1 MKNNSWGR
9 RLAVLLAAAL
19 AAAMLS
25 GCASLLHDP
34 FDDIRIG
41 SGSAAQQT
49 PPAASA
55 APTAAEPEPEP
66 KPELEPEPQPP
77 AAPALPQEARTA
89 LDKAKTLAAGYDYDA
104 ALALLRGIPGF
115 DGYDE
120 LTRAAAEFE
129 SVRSALVR
137 WPDPTTIPHIFFH
150 SLIADTARAFDG
162 DGDSGGYNQYM
173 TTISEFRAIL
183 QEMYEG
189 GWVLVGIRDLAP
201 AVTQADGSV
210 RYEPGNILLPAG
222 KKPFV
227 LSQDDVNYYE
237 YMTDGDGDRWPD
249 KLGDGFA
256 SRLVVDADGNP
267 TCEYITADGQ
277 TVTGEYD
284 LVPILESFVREH
296 PDFSYRGARAIIGVT
311 GYQGVFGYK
320 THPGW
325 KDVLGEQAYNNQV
338 LAAKNV
344 AASLRSHGYEI
355 ASHSFGHPAYGEIGA
370 DSVRRDVQTWEDEVQ
385 PIVGDTD
392 ILLYPFGSDI
402 AGAEDY
408 SGAKFDALYAAG
420 YRYFCNVDGRDYWV
434 QIHAGYVRQA
444 RRNVDGYRMYYNPE
458 MLDDLFR
465 VKDVFDPARP
475 LPVPPM

>member
-1 MKNNSWGR
+1 M
-9 RLAVLLAAAL
+9 ALLLTAAL
-19 AAAMLS
+19 LFTVLS
-25 GCASLLHDP
+25 GCASILHDP

-41 SGSAAQQT
+41 SGSTAEGAKPDAT
-49 PPAASA
+49 AVPAA
-55 APTAAEPEPEP
+55 AEEKQKPEP
-66 KPELEPEPQPP
+66 KPEPAEPAQPKLS
-77 AAPALPQEARTA
+77 AEAQTA
-89 LDKAKTLAAGYDYDA
+89 LDKARTLAAGYDYDV
-104 ALALLRGIPGF
+104 ALKLLRDTPGF
-115 DGYDE
+115 DSYDE
-120 LTRAAAEFE
+120 LVRAAAEFE
-129 SVRSALVR
+129 SVKSALVR

-173 TTISEFRAIL
+173 TTVSEFRAIL
-183 QEMYEG
+183 QQMYEG
-189 GWVLVGIRDLAP
+189 GWVLVSIRDLAP
-201 AVTQADGSV
+201 AVKQADGSI
-210 RYEPGNILLPAG
+210 RYEAGNILLPAG

-237 YMTDGDGDRWPD
+237 YMTDGDGDHWPD

-256 SRLVVDADGNP
+256 TRLVTDADGNP

-284 LVPILESFVREH
+284 LVPILESFIREH
-296 PDFSYRGARAIIGVT
+296 PDFSYRGARAILGVT

-320 THPGW
+320 THPKW
-325 KDVLGEQAYNNQV
+325 KDILGEEAYNNQI

-344 AASLRSHGYEI
+344 TASLKARGYEI

-370 DSVRRDVQTWEDEVQ
+370 DKVQWDVQAWENEVQ

-392 ILLYPFGSDI
+392 IFLYPFGSDI

-408 SGAKFDALYAAG
+408 AGAKFEALYAAG

-475 LPVPPM
+475 LPVPPI